1 MTTDE
6 TRKVAELLEDE
17 RIGMVTTTPPE
28 GTLGWRRTRR
38 CGSPDGRAALSR

>member
-28 GTLGWRRTRR
+28 GTLGWRPPPPST
-38 CGSPDGRAALSR
+38 GTPTVAGWPA